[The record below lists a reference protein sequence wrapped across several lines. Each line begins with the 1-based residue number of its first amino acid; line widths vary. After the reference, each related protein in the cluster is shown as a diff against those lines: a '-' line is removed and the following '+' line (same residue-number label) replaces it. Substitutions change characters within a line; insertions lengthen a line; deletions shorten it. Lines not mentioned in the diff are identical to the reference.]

1 MSEDVAQRPAVIFL
15 SYRRGDTQ
23 WAARGIYDRL
33 VDRYGRKNVFRDLDA
48 IPPGARFR
56 DYVERKISES
66 DILILLIGKAW
77 ASYADETGRRR
88 LEHPRDPVRLELET
102 ALRLGLPIIPVRV
115 EGAPMPTEGDLVPSI
130 VDLLEFNAAEVTDS
144 RWEYD
149 VDRLLWAINETVEG
163 RLRPSAPN
171 SAGDRDAEAQAR
183 RDAEARA
190 RREAEEKARQEAE
203 KARQE
208 AEERARRDAEEKAHR
223 EADERARRDAE
234 AQARRDAEAQAC
246 REAEEEARQE
256 AERAR
261 QEAEE
266 LARRDAEAK
275 ARREADERARRDA
288 EAQARRDAEAQARRE
303 AEAQARREAEA
314 QARREAEEKA
324 RQEAEELARR
334 DAEAKARREAD
345 ERARRDAEAQARRD
359 AEAQARRDAEAQAR
373 QEAEKARQEAEER
386 AGRDAEA
393 KARREADE
401 QAPRDAEAQ
410 GRRDAKEAEHRAR
423 TDQQAREER
432 AVEAASSPPEV
443 VERVQPRSSRTAR
456 ILSRRWAN
464 ILAAV
469 LAIGGVV
476 VLISYLRSAKPL
488 EATIMNHLPDSLR
501 ASCAATDRAAT
512 CHLKDGTV
520 VFYRLFDTVTEA
532 KENVSDGH
540 QVEPDSNPCPPPT
553 PPPVNT
559 SVVCRYAVGPE
570 TGLAMFSY
578 TAKDAHRI
586 YISRWVPD
594 AEPRLRGE
602 MSTENANQTDWETL
616 EKNLTELVKAR

>member
-88 LEHPRDPVRLELET
+88 LEHPRDPVRLELEI

-171 SAGDRDAEAQAR
+171 SVGDRDT
-183 RDAEARA
+183 
-190 RREAEEKARQEAE
+190 
-203 KARQE
+203 
-208 AEERARRDAEEKAHR
+208 
-223 EADERARRDAE
+223 
-234 AQARRDAEAQAC
+234 
-246 REAEEEARQE
+246 
-256 AERAR
+256 
-261 QEAEE
+261 
-266 LARRDAEAK
+266 
-275 ARREADERARRDA
+275 

-303 AEAQARREAEA
+303 AEG
-314 QARREAEEKA
+314 KA
-324 RQEAEELARR
+324 RQEAEERARQE
-334 DAEAKARREAD
+334 AE
-345 ERARRDAEAQARRD
+345 ERARRDAEEKGRREADGQARRD
-359 AEAQARRDAEAQAR
+359 AEAQA
-373 QEAEKARQEAEER
+373 
-386 AGRDAEA
+386 GREA
-393 KARREADE
+393 KE
-401 QAPRDAEAQ
+401 P
-410 GRRDAKEAEHRAR
+410 EHRAG
-423 TDQQAREER
+423 TDQQGREER
-432 AVEAASSPPEV
+432 AVRAASSPPEV

-464 ILAAV
+464 ILAAT

-476 VLISYLRSAKPL
+476 VLISYLRSARPV
-488 EATIMNHLPDSLR
+488 EATIMNHLPGDLR
-501 ASCAATDRAAT
+501 ASCMSTRDQSAT
-512 CHLKDGTV
+512 CRLADRTV
-520 VFYRLFDTVTEA
+520 VFYSLFDTVDEA
-532 KENVSDGH
+532 RADV
-540 QVEPDSNPCPPPT
+540 VEGDEIAPYGDPCPPSA
-553 PPPVNT
+553 PPAGIP
-559 SVVCRYAVGPE
+559 VVCRYSVGAE
-570 TGLAMFSY
+570 KGVVRFSY
-578 TAKDAHRI
+578 TSKGGQSF
-586 YISRWVPD
+586 YLSRWSPD
-594 AEPRLRGE
+594 GEPLRGE
-602 MSTENANQTDWETL
+602 MSTPHANPQDWATLRENWILLAGM
-616 EKNLTELVKAR
+616 R

>member
-88 LEHPRDPVRLELET
+88 LEHPRDPVRLELEI

-171 SAGDRDAEAQAR
+171 SVGDRDTEAQTRRDAEAQAR
-183 RDAEARA
+183 R
-190 RREAEEKARQEAE
+190 EAEGKARQEAE
-203 KARQE
+203 ERARQE
-208 AEERARRDAEEKAHR
+208 AEERARRDAEE
-223 EADERARRDAE
+223 
-234 AQARRDAEAQAC
+234 
-246 REAEEEARQE
+246 
-256 AERAR
+256 
-261 QEAEE
+261 
-266 LARRDAEAK
+266 K

-288 EAQARRDAEAQARRE
+288 EAQARRDAEAQAS
-303 AEAQARREAEA
+303 
-314 QARREAEEKA
+314 
-324 RQEAEELARR
+324 
-334 DAEAKARREAD
+334 
-345 ERARRDAEAQARRD
+345 
-359 AEAQARRDAEAQAR
+359 RDAEAQAR
-373 QEAEKARQEAEER
+373 QEAEER
-386 AGRDAEA
+386 ARRDAEE
-393 KARREADE
+393 KGRREADG
-401 QAPRDAEAQ
+401 QARRDAEAQ
-410 GRRDAKEAEHRAR
+410 AGREAKEPEHRAG
-423 TDQQAREER
+423 TDQQGREER
-432 AVEAASSPPEV
+432 AVQAASSPPEV

-464 ILAAV
+464 ILAAT

-476 VLISYLRSAKPL
+476 VLISYLRSARPV
-488 EATIMNHLPDSLR
+488 EATIMNHLPGDLR
-501 ASCAATDRAAT
+501 ASCMSTRDQSANCRLADR
-512 CHLKDGTV
+512 TV
-520 VFYRLFDTVTEA
+520 VFYSLFDTVDEA
-532 KENVSDGH
+532 RADV
-540 QVEPDSNPCPPPT
+540 VEGDEIAPYGDPCPPSA
-553 PPPVNT
+553 PPAGIP
-559 SVVCRYAVGPE
+559 VVCRYSVGAE
-570 TGLAMFSY
+570 KGVVRFSY
-578 TAKDAHRI
+578 TSKGGQSF
-586 YISRWVPD
+586 YLSRWSPD
-594 AEPRLRGE
+594 GEPLRGE
-602 MSTENANQTDWETL
+602 MSTPHANPQDWATLRENWILLAGM
-616 EKNLTELVKAR
+616 R

>member
-88 LEHPRDPVRLELET
+88 LEHPRDPVRLELEI

-171 SAGDRDAEAQAR
+171 SVGDRDTEAQAR
-183 RDAEARA
+183 RDAEAQA
-190 RREAEEKARQEAE
+190 RREAEGKARQEAE

-234 AQARRDAEAQAC
+234 AQARRDAEAQAS
-246 REAEEEARQE
+246 
-256 AERAR
+256 
-261 QEAEE
+261 
-266 LARRDAEAK
+266 
-275 ARREADERARRDA
+275 
-288 EAQARRDAEAQARRE
+288 
-303 AEAQARREAEA
+303 
-314 QARREAEEKA
+314 
-324 RQEAEELARR
+324 
-334 DAEAKARREAD
+334 
-345 ERARRDAEAQARRD
+345 
-359 AEAQARRDAEAQAR
+359 RDAEAQAR
-373 QEAEKARQEAEER
+373 QEAEER
-386 AGRDAEA
+386 ARRDAEE
-393 KARREADE
+393 KGRREADG
-401 QAPRDAEAQ
+401 QARRDAEAQ
-410 GRRDAKEAEHRAR
+410 AGREAKEPEHRAG
-423 TDQQAREER
+423 TDQQGREER
-432 AVEAASSPPEV
+432 AVQAASSPPEV

-464 ILAAV
+464 ILAAT

-476 VLISYLRSAKPL
+476 VLISYLRSARPV
-488 EATIMNHLPDSLR
+488 EATIMNHLPGDLR
-501 ASCAATDRAAT
+501 ASCMSTRDQSANCRLADR
-512 CHLKDGTV
+512 TV
-520 VFYRLFDTVTEA
+520 VFYSLFDTVDEA
-532 KENVSDGH
+532 RADV
-540 QVEPDSNPCPPPT
+540 VEGDEIAPYGDPCPPSA
-553 PPPVNT
+553 PPAGIP
-559 SVVCRYAVGPE
+559 VVCRYSVGAE
-570 TGLAMFSY
+570 KGVVRFSY
-578 TAKDAHRI
+578 TSKGGQSF
-586 YISRWVPD
+586 YLSRWSPD
-594 AEPRLRGE
+594 GEPLRGE
-602 MSTENANQTDWETL
+602 MSTPHANPQDWATLRENWILLAGM
-616 EKNLTELVKAR
+616 R

>member
-88 LEHPRDPVRLELET
+88 LEHPRDPVRLELEI

-171 SAGDRDAEAQAR
+171 SVGDRDT
-183 RDAEARA
+183 
-190 RREAEEKARQEAE
+190 
-203 KARQE
+203 
-208 AEERARRDAEEKAHR
+208 
-223 EADERARRDAE
+223 E
-234 AQARRDAEAQAC
+234 AQARRDAEAQAR
-246 REAEEEARQE
+246 REAEGK
-256 AERAR
+256 AR

-266 LARRDAEAK
+266 RARQDAEERARRDAEEK

-288 EAQARRDAEAQARRE
+288 EAQARRDAEAQAS
-303 AEAQARREAEA
+303 
-314 QARREAEEKA
+314 
-324 RQEAEELARR
+324 
-334 DAEAKARREAD
+334 
-345 ERARRDAEAQARRD
+345 
-359 AEAQARRDAEAQAR
+359 RDAEAQAR
-373 QEAEKARQEAEER
+373 QEAEER
-386 AGRDAEA
+386 ARRDAEE
-393 KARREADE
+393 KGRREADG
-401 QAPRDAEAQ
+401 QARRDAEAQ
-410 GRRDAKEAEHRAR
+410 AGREAKEPEHRAG
-423 TDQQAREER
+423 TDQQGREER
-432 AVEAASSPPEV
+432 AVRAASSPPEV

-464 ILAAV
+464 ILAAT

-476 VLISYLRSAKPL
+476 VLISYLRSARPV
-488 EATIMNHLPDSLR
+488 EATIMNHLPGDLR
-501 ASCAATDRAAT
+501 ASCMSTRDQSANCRLADR
-512 CHLKDGTV
+512 TV
-520 VFYRLFDTVTEA
+520 VFYSLFDTVDEA
-532 KENVSDGH
+532 RADV
-540 QVEPDSNPCPPPT
+540 VEGDEIAPYGDPCPPSA
-553 PPPVNT
+553 PPAGIP
-559 SVVCRYAVGPE
+559 VVCRYSVGAE
-570 TGLAMFSY
+570 KGVVRFSY
-578 TAKDAHRI
+578 TSKGGQSF
-586 YISRWVPD
+586 YLSRWSPD
-594 AEPRLRGE
+594 GEPLRGE
-602 MSTENANQTDWETL
+602 MSTPHANPQDWATLRENWILLAGM
-616 EKNLTELVKAR
+616 R

>member
-88 LEHPRDPVRLELET
+88 LEHPRDPVRLELEI

-171 SAGDRDAEAQAR
+171 SVGDRDTEAQAR
-183 RDAEARA
+183 RDAEAQA
-190 RREAEEKARQEAE
+190 RREAEGKARQEAE

-208 AEERARRDAEEKAHR
+208 AEERARRDAEEKDRR

-234 AQARRDAEAQAC
+234 AQARRDAEAQVSRDA
-246 REAEEEARQE
+246 EAQ
-256 AERAR
+256 AR

-266 LARRDAEAK
+266 RARRDAEEK

-303 AEAQARREAEA
+303 AE
-314 QARREAEEKA
+314 EKA
-324 RQEAEELARR
+324 RQEAEKARQEGEERARR
-334 DAEAKARREAD
+334 DAEEKARREAD

-373 QEAEKARQEAEER
+373 RDAEAQARRDAEAQARQEAEER
-386 AGRDAEA
+386 ARRDAEE
-393 KARREADE
+393 KGRREADG
-401 QAPRDAEAQ
+401 QARRDAEAQ
-410 GRRDAKEAEHRAR
+410 AGREAKEPEHRAG
-423 TDQQAREER
+423 TDQQGREER
-432 AVEAASSPPEV
+432 AVQAASSPPEV

-464 ILAAV
+464 ILAAT

-476 VLISYLRSAKPL
+476 VLISYLRSARPV
-488 EATIMNHLPDSLR
+488 EATIMNHLPGDLR
-501 ASCAATDRAAT
+501 ASCMSTRDQSANCRLADR
-512 CHLKDGTV
+512 TV
-520 VFYRLFDTVTEA
+520 VFYSLFDTVDEA
-532 KENVSDGH
+532 RADV
-540 QVEPDSNPCPPPT
+540 VEGDEIAPYGDPCPPSA
-553 PPPVNT
+553 PPAGIP
-559 SVVCRYAVGPE
+559 VVCRYSVGAE
-570 TGLAMFSY
+570 KGVVRFSY
-578 TAKDAHRI
+578 TSKGGQSF
-586 YISRWVPD
+586 YLSRWSPD
-594 AEPRLRGE
+594 GEPLRGE
-602 MSTENANQTDWETL
+602 MSTPHANPQDWATLRENWILLAGM
-616 EKNLTELVKAR
+616 R

>member
-88 LEHPRDPVRLELET
+88 LEHPRDPVRLELEI

-171 SAGDRDAEAQAR
+171 SVGDRDT
-183 RDAEARA
+183 
-190 RREAEEKARQEAE
+190 
-203 KARQE
+203 
-208 AEERARRDAEEKAHR
+208 
-223 EADERARRDAE
+223 E
-234 AQARRDAEAQAC
+234 AQARRDAEAQAR
-246 REAEEEARQE
+246 REAEGK
-256 AERAR
+256 AR

-266 LARRDAEAK
+266 RARQDAEERARRDAEEK

-288 EAQARRDAEAQARRE
+288 EAQARRDAEAQAS
-303 AEAQARREAEA
+303 
-314 QARREAEEKA
+314 
-324 RQEAEELARR
+324 
-334 DAEAKARREAD
+334 
-345 ERARRDAEAQARRD
+345 
-359 AEAQARRDAEAQAR
+359 RDAEAQAR
-373 QEAEKARQEAEER
+373 QEAEER
-386 AGRDAEA
+386 ARRDAEE
-393 KARREADE
+393 KGRREADG
-401 QAPRDAEAQ
+401 QARRDAEAQ
-410 GRRDAKEAEHRAR
+410 AGREAKEPEHRAG
-423 TDQQAREER
+423 TDQQGREER
-432 AVEAASSPPEV
+432 AVQAASSPPEV

-464 ILAAV
+464 ILAAT

-476 VLISYLRSAKPL
+476 VLISYLRSARPV
-488 EATIMNHLPDSLR
+488 EATIMNHLPGDLR
-501 ASCAATDRAAT
+501 ASCMSTRDQSANCRLADR
-512 CHLKDGTV
+512 TV
-520 VFYRLFDTVTEA
+520 VFYSLFDTVDEA
-532 KENVSDGH
+532 RADV
-540 QVEPDSNPCPPPT
+540 VEGDEIAPYGDPCPPSA
-553 PPPVNT
+553 PPAGIP
-559 SVVCRYAVGPE
+559 VVCRYSVGAE
-570 TGLAMFSY
+570 KGVVRFSY
-578 TAKDAHRI
+578 TSKGGQSF
-586 YISRWVPD
+586 YLSRWSPD
-594 AEPRLRGE
+594 GEPLRGE
-602 MSTENANQTDWETL
+602 MSTPHANPRDWATLRENWILLAGM
-616 EKNLTELVKAR
+616 R

>member
-88 LEHPRDPVRLELET
+88 LEHPRDPVRLELEI

-171 SAGDRDAEAQAR
+171 SVGDRDTEAQTRRDAEAQAR
-183 RDAEARA
+183 R
-190 RREAEEKARQEAE
+190 EAEGKARQEAE
-203 KARQE
+203 ERARQE
-208 AEERARRDAEEKAHR
+208 AEERARRDAEE
-223 EADERARRDAE
+223 
-234 AQARRDAEAQAC
+234 
-246 REAEEEARQE
+246 
-256 AERAR
+256 
-261 QEAEE
+261 
-266 LARRDAEAK
+266 K

-288 EAQARRDAEAQARRE
+288 EAQARRDAEAQAS
-303 AEAQARREAEA
+303 
-314 QARREAEEKA
+314 
-324 RQEAEELARR
+324 
-334 DAEAKARREAD
+334 
-345 ERARRDAEAQARRD
+345 
-359 AEAQARRDAEAQAR
+359 RDAEAQAR
-373 QEAEKARQEAEER
+373 QEAEER
-386 AGRDAEA
+386 ARRDAEE
-393 KARREADE
+393 KGRREADG
-401 QAPRDAEAQ
+401 QARRDAEAQ
-410 GRRDAKEAEHRAR
+410 AGREAKEPEHRAG
-423 TDQQAREER
+423 TDQQGREER
-432 AVEAASSPPEV
+432 AVQAASSPPEV

-464 ILAAV
+464 ILAAT

-476 VLISYLRSAKPL
+476 VLISYLRSARPV
-488 EATIMNHLPDSLR
+488 EATIMNHLPGDLR
-501 ASCAATDRAAT
+501 ASCMSTRDQSAT
-512 CHLKDGTV
+512 CRLADRTV
-520 VFYRLFDTVTEA
+520 VFYSLFDTVDEA
-532 KENVSDGH
+532 RADV
-540 QVEPDSNPCPPPT
+540 VEGDEIAPYGDPCPPSA
-553 PPPVNT
+553 PPAGIP
-559 SVVCRYAVGPE
+559 VVCRYSVGAE
-570 TGLAMFSY
+570 KGVVRFSY
-578 TAKDAHRI
+578 TSKGGQSF
-586 YISRWVPD
+586 YLSRWSPD
-594 AEPRLRGE
+594 GEPLRGE
-602 MSTENANQTDWETL
+602 MSTPHANPQDWATLRENWILLAGM
-616 EKNLTELVKAR
+616 R

>member
-1 MSEDVAQRPAVIFL
+1 MSDSVEDAKTSEDAAQRPAVIFM

-88 LEHPRDPVRLELET
+88 LEHPRDPVRLELEI

-171 SAGDRDAEAQAR
+171 SVGDRDTEAQTRRDAEAQAR
-183 RDAEARA
+183 R
-190 RREAEEKARQEAE
+190 EAEGKARQEAE
-203 KARQE
+203 ERARQD

-234 AQARRDAEAQAC
+234 AQARRDAEAQA
-246 REAEEEARQE
+246 
-256 AERAR
+256 
-261 QEAEE
+261 
-266 LARRDAEAK
+266 
-275 ARREADERARRDA
+275 RRDA
-288 EAQARRDAEAQARRE
+288 EAQARRDAEAQ
-303 AEAQARREAEA
+303 
-314 QARREAEEKA
+314 
-324 RQEAEELARR
+324 
-334 DAEAKARREAD
+334 
-345 ERARRDAEAQARRD
+345 ARRDAEAQARRD

-373 QEAEKARQEAEER
+373 QEAEER
-386 AGRDAEA
+386 ARRDAEE
-393 KARREADE
+393 KGRREADG
-401 QAPRDAEAQ
+401 QARRDAEAQ
-410 GRRDAKEAEHRAR
+410 AGREAKEPEHRAG
-423 TDQQAREER
+423 TDQQGREER
-432 AVEAASSPPEV
+432 AVQAASSPPEV

-464 ILAAV
+464 ILAAT

-476 VLISYLRSAKPL
+476 VLISYLRSARPV
-488 EATIMNHLPDSLR
+488 EATIMNHLPGDLR
-501 ASCAATDRAAT
+501 ASCMSTRDQSANCRLADR
-512 CHLKDGTV
+512 TV
-520 VFYRLFDTVTEA
+520 VFYSLFDTVDEA
-532 KENVSDGH
+532 RADV
-540 QVEPDSNPCPPPT
+540 VEGDEIAPYGDPCPPSA
-553 PPPVNT
+553 PPAGIP
-559 SVVCRYAVGPE
+559 VVCRYSVGAE
-570 TGLAMFSY
+570 KGVVRFSY
-578 TAKDAHRI
+578 TSKGGQSF
-586 YISRWVPD
+586 YLSRWSPD
-594 AEPRLRGE
+594 GEPLRGE
-602 MSTENANQTDWETL
+602 MSTPHANPQDWATLRENWILLAGM
-616 EKNLTELVKAR
+616 R

>member
-88 LEHPRDPVRLELET
+88 LEHPRDPVRLELEI

-171 SAGDRDAEAQAR
+171 SVGDRDTEAQTRRDAEAQAR
-183 RDAEARA
+183 R
-190 RREAEEKARQEAE
+190 EAEG

-208 AEERARRDAEEKAHR
+208 AEERARQDAE
-223 EADERARRDAE
+223 ERARRDAE
-234 AQARRDAEAQAC
+234 E
-246 REAEEEARQE
+246 
-256 AERAR
+256 
-261 QEAEE
+261 
-266 LARRDAEAK
+266 K

-288 EAQARRDAEAQARRE
+288 EAQARRDAEAQAS
-303 AEAQARREAEA
+303 
-314 QARREAEEKA
+314 
-324 RQEAEELARR
+324 
-334 DAEAKARREAD
+334 
-345 ERARRDAEAQARRD
+345 
-359 AEAQARRDAEAQAR
+359 RDAEAQAR
-373 QEAEKARQEAEER
+373 QEAEER
-386 AGRDAEA
+386 ARRDAEE
-393 KARREADE
+393 KGRREADG
-401 QAPRDAEAQ
+401 QARRDAEAQ
-410 GRRDAKEAEHRAR
+410 AGREAKEPEHRAG
-423 TDQQAREER
+423 TDQQGREER
-432 AVEAASSPPEV
+432 AVQAASSPPEV

-464 ILAAV
+464 ILAAT

-476 VLISYLRSAKPL
+476 VLISYLRSARPV
-488 EATIMNHLPDSLR
+488 EATIMNHLPGDLR
-501 ASCAATDRAAT
+501 ASCMSTRDQSANCRLADR
-512 CHLKDGTV
+512 TV
-520 VFYRLFDTVTEA
+520 VFYSLFDTVDEA
-532 KENVSDGH
+532 RADV
-540 QVEPDSNPCPPPT
+540 VEGDEIAPYGDPCPPSA
-553 PPPVNT
+553 PPAGIP
-559 SVVCRYAVGPE
+559 VVCRYSVGAE
-570 TGLAMFSY
+570 KGVVRFSY
-578 TAKDAHRI
+578 TSKGGQSF
-586 YISRWVPD
+586 YLSRWSPD
-594 AEPRLRGE
+594 GEPLRGE
-602 MSTENANQTDWETL
+602 MSTPHANPQDWATLRENWILLAGM
-616 EKNLTELVKAR
+616 R